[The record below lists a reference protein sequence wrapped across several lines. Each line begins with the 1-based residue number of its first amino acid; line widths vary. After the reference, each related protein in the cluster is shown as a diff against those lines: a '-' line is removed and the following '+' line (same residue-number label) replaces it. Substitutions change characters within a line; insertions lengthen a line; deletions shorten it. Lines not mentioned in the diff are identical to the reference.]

1 MKPIFLHGLGQ
12 TPASWDKT
20 IGCLGLENRVD
31 CLDLRQLVSGG
42 EVSYQNLYAAFSARC
57 DSVDG
62 ALDLCGLSLGGVMA
76 LNYAARHPDK
86 VRSLVLIA
94 AQYQMPKKLLRFQNL
109 VFRFM
114 PSSMFQQTG
123 FGKADFLKLC
133 RTMMAL
139 DFSDSLSNVTCP
151 VLVLCGEKDSANKK
165 AAAALAE
172 RLPQAR
178 LQIIPGA
185 GHEVNT
191 QAPEALAKALR
202 DFYDGIGLT

>member
-1 MKPIFLHGLGQ
+1 MNPIFLHGLGQ

-20 IGCLGLENRVD
+20 VACLGLENRAD
-31 CLDLRQLVSGG
+31 CLDLQSLVSGG
-42 EVSYQNLYAAFSARC
+42 EVTYQNLYAAFSAHC
-57 DSVDG
+57 DGLGG

-76 LNYAARHPDK
+76 LNYAACHPQK
-86 VRSLVLIA
+86 MRSLVLVA

-109 VFRFM
+109 IFRFS

-133 RTMMAL
+133 QTMMAL
-139 DFSDSLSNVTCP
+139 DFSDSLSGVTCP

-165 AAAALAE
+165 AAIALAE
-172 RLPQAR
+172 RLSHAR

-185 GHEVNT
+185 GHEVNVE
-191 QAPEALAKALR
+191 APEALAKTLQS
-202 DFYDGIGLT
+202 FYDGIDLT

>member
-1 MKPIFLHGLGQ
+1 MNPIFLHGLGQ

-20 IGCLGLENRVD
+20 IACLNLDRAD
-31 CLDLRQLVSGG
+31 CPDLRALVSGG
-42 EVSYQNLYAAFSARC
+42 EATYQNLYAAFSARC
-57 DSVDG
+57 DGMDG
-62 ALDLCGLSLGGVMA
+62 TLDLCGLSLGGVMA
-76 LNYAARHPDK
+76 LNYAVRHPGR

-94 AQYQMPKKLLRFQNL
+94 AQYQMPKKLLRFQNMI
-109 VFRFM
+109 FRFM

-139 DFSDSLSNVTCP
+139 DFSDSLSKVTCP
-151 VLVLCGEKDSANKK
+151 ALVLCGEKDSANKK
-165 AAAALAE
+165 AAIALAE

-191 QAPEALAKALR
+191 QAPEALAKTLR
-202 DFYDGIGLT
+202 DFYDGIELM

>member
-1 MKPIFLHGLGQ
+1 MRPVFLHGLGQ

-20 IGCLGLENRVD
+20 VACLGLENRAD
-31 CLDLRQLVSGG
+31 CLDLCSRMSGG
-42 EVSYQNLYAAFSARC
+42 EAAYQNLYAAFSLHC
-57 DSVDG
+57 DGTDG

-76 LNYAARHPDK
+76 LNYAIDRPQK

-94 AQYQMPKKLLRFQNL
+94 AQYQTPKKLLRFQNL
-109 VFRFM
+109 IFRFA

-133 RTMMAL
+133 RTMMEL
-139 DFSDSLSNVTCP
+139 DFSDSLSRVTCP

-165 AAAALAE
+165 AAIALAE
-172 RLPQAR
+172 RLPHAR

-185 GHEVNT
+185 GHEVNLE
-191 QAPEALAKALR
+191 APEALAKALQ
-202 DFYDGIGLT
+202 DFYNQIG